1 MSDADIE
8 NVELESESA
17 LDQHVLAGCVMG
29 FCLCPSLCTIDENI
43 IRYRIEEPKV

>member
-8 NVELESESA
+8 NVELESEST
-17 LDQHVLAGCVMG
+17 LDQHVLAGCIGG
-29 FCLCPSLCTIDENI
+29 FCFCPSLCTVDENI